1 MGAPHENVPFS
12 KFLNAQGVNSGQG
25 SVFTS
30 FGYSNVGFGV
40 PPSYLAFLVWSQA
53 KQLVRLQNSLYFYII
68 CSGAWQAALP

>member
-30 FGYSNVGFGV
+30 FGYSKVGFGV
-40 PPSYLAFLVWSQA
+40 PPSYLAFPV
-53 KQLVRLQNSLYFYII
+53 
-68 CSGAWQAALP
+68 